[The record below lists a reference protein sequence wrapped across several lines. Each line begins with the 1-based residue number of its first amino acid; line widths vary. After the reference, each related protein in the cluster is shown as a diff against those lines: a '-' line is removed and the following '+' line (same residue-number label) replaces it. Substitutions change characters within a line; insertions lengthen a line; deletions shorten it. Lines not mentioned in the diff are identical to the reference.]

1 MLGAP
6 AGLYLRA
13 MQVHRSL
20 DQLPSFR
27 RSVITV
33 GTFDG
38 VHHGHRKVL
47 KQVQEEALKI
57 QGESVLITFHPH
69 PRSVVSSPYL
79 GIRLINSLE
88 ERIELLAACGI
99 DHLVIVPFTELFANL
114 TAEEYVR
121 DFLVAKFMPHTL
133 VIGHDHRFG
142 RDRDGDFQFLKEK
155 SSLYN
160 YQLTEIPAHWLDENV
175 ISSTRIRESI
185 LHHDI
190 ATANQLLGYPFYFSG
205 MVVHGNKIGRTLG
218 YPTANLQI
226 LTEDKIVLGNG
237 IYAVFAKPD
246 GYDQPHQGMMS
257 IGFRP
262 TVGGTQRVIE
272 VNLFNFQDEI
282 YDRILQV
289 HVIAYLRSEVKF
301 EGLPALI
308 EQMHLDKEN
317 SLRILPTQLE
327 SAPS

>member
-1 MLGAP
+1 MLGEP
-6 AGLYLRA
+6 AGLSLRA
-13 MQVHRSL
+13 MLVHRSL
-20 DQLPSFR
+20 DPLPRFR

-38 VHHGHRKVL
+38 VHRGHRKVL
-47 KQVQEEALKI
+47 QQVREQANKI
-57 QGESVLITFHPH
+57 EGETVLITFHPH

-88 ERIELLAACGI
+88 ERIELLSHCGI

-121 DFLVAKFMPHTL
+121 DFLVAKFNPHTL

-142 RDRDGDFQFLKEK
+142 RDRDGDFQFLQQK
-155 SSLYN
+155 SAEYN
-160 YQLTEIPAHWLDENV
+160 FQLTEIPAHWLAENV

-190 ATANQLLGYPFYFSG
+190 ETANQLLGYPFFFSG

-218 YPTANLQI
+218 YPTANLQV
-226 LTEDKIVLGNG
+226 LTEEKIILGNG
-237 IYAVFAKPD
+237 IYAVFAKPE
-246 GYDQPHQGMMS
+246 GYSTPFQGMMS

-272 VNLFNFQDEI
+272 VNLFHFQDDI
-282 YDRILQV
+282 YDRLLQV

-301 EGLPALI
+301 DGLPALV
-308 EQMHLDKEN
+308 EQMHLDKQN

-327 SAPS
+327 SVSF